1 MPKLS
6 RSGRIIILLVLNI
19 VMFLAEI
26 IVGYMTGSLALI
38 ADAFHMLSDV
48 LSQIIALYAIRLAAK
63 TKWQSTLSYGW
74 QRAELLGALYNG
86 VFLLA
91 LCLTIL
97 LDAIQRFFKAEVIE
111 NPKLVLIVGGIGLL
125 CNLLGL
131 VLFHD
136 HAGHGHSHG
145 HSHSHTT
152 NHSHSHEKSHSEK
165 PKSTVQTSASSPVSS
180 SPSSDSPHSN
190 DGTSSPPLR
199 YESSLDRISPL
210 KQTSLHNLQQAAS
223 DVQRQMENE
232 ERYNQQEQASR
243 NDKSEVDET
252 VVDISGSH
260 DHSHQYNHDHDHDHS
275 HANKKAMKPSGE
287 DLNMRGVFL
296 HVLGDALGSVG
307 VIFSALFIWL
317 TDFSWKQYMDPVIS
331 IFITGIIIHSAWPLV
346 RSASFI
352 LLQGVPVG
360 VDIEEI
366 RKEIKAIPDVISI
379 HDLHIWQLTN
389 IKMVASLHVLVTNQ
403 EAFERVS
410 RTVKTIMHR
419 AGVHSTTIQPEFPGM
434 HPYLAQAIKSK
445 DTLRLRK
452 YLSEDDA
459 KHLLATGSSPSFG
472 VAGAAQSGES
482 LPSGSTSQPM
492 FTLQGPDGTPVAIA
506 AGFETANGAGAGGL
520 EQVPGSSLV
529 LIPDDDNKDDL
540 NCALLCADGEEA
552 CDVGS
557 CCTQPVKR

>member
-1 MPKLS
+1 
-6 RSGRIIILLVLNI
+6 
-19 VMFLAEI
+19 MFLAEI
-26 IVGYMTGSLALI
+26 IVGYITGSLALI

-63 TKWQSTLSYGW
+63 TKWEPTLSYGW

-91 LCLTIL
+91 LCFTIL
-97 LDAIQRFFKAEVIE
+97 LDAIQRFFKVEEIE
-111 NPKLVLIVGGIGLL
+111 DPKLVLIVGGIGLA

-136 HAGHGHSHG
+136 HAGHGHGHGHSHG
-145 HSHSHTT
+145 HSHSHT
-152 NHSHSHEKSHSEK
+152 HDKKSHSEK
-165 PKSTVQTSASSPVSS
+165 NSAIQTSNASASPT
-180 SPSSDSPHSN
+180 PSDEEAQ
-190 DGTSSPPLR
+190 PPLR

-210 KQTSLHNLQQAAS
+210 RRDSLQNLQEAAS
-223 DVQRQMENE
+223 DVQRQLEIE
-232 ERYNQQEQASR
+232 ERHKQEENIDEENIDEENNTGEKKEYASR
-243 NDKSEVDET
+243 VTTIVDMNPT
-252 VVDISGSH
+252 ASHTHDDQDHKHGDNHNHSH
-260 DHSHQYNHDHDHDHS
+260 DQEHKHDHDHDHK
-275 HANKKAMKPSGE
+275 NGKKPSGV

-307 VIFSALFIWL
+307 VIFTALFIWL
-317 TDFSWKQYMDPVIS
+317 TDFSWKQYMDPIVSILIS
-331 IFITGIIIHSAWPLV
+331 GIIVHSALPLV

-366 RKEIKAIPDVISI
+366 RREIKAIPDVISI

-434 HPYLAQAIKSK
+434 HPYNPQAGKSR
-445 DTLRLRK
+445 DTLRLRT
-452 YLSEDDA
+452 
-459 KHLLATGSSPSFG
+459 ATPARGESPSL
-472 VAGAAQSGES
+472 GAHSRDS
-482 LPSGSTSQPM
+482 LPSGSSNQP
-492 FTLQGPDGTPVAIA
+492 TLMVQSSDGGVAVTISS
-506 AGFETANGAGAGGL
+506 GDSE
-520 EQVPGSSLV
+520 VPGSSLI
-529 LIPDDDNKDDL
+529 LILEDDMKDDL
-540 NCALLCADGEEA
+540 DCALLCADGEDA
-552 CDVGS
+552 CIIDS
-557 CCTQPVKR
+557 CCTLPVKR

>member
-1 MPKLS
+1 MALS
-6 RSGRIIILLVLNI
+6 RSGKIILLLVLNI

-63 TKWQSTLSYGW
+63 TKWQPTLSYGW

-91 LCLTIL
+91 LCFTIL
-97 LDAIQRFFKAEVIE
+97 LDAIQRFFKSEVIE
-111 NPKLVLIVGGIGLL
+111 DP
-125 CNLLGL
+125 
-131 VLFHD
+131 
-136 HAGHGHSHG
+136 
-145 HSHSHTT
+145 
-152 NHSHSHEKSHSEK
+152 NHSEKSHSKK
-165 PKSTVQTSASSPVSS
+165 PKRTVKTSS
-180 SPSSDSPHSN
+180 SPDSSSSSSDDSAER
-190 DGTSSPPLR
+190 PPLR

-210 KQTSLHNLQQAAS
+210 RQTSLQNVQEAAS
-223 DVQRQMENE
+223 DVQRQMESE
-232 ERYNQQEQASR
+232 ERHHQEEQASR
-243 NDKSEVDET
+243 NEKSEVDET
-252 VVDISGSH
+252 VVDIGSSHGHKHSDGHNH
-260 DHSHQYNHDHDHDHS
+260 DDHEHNHDHDHDHDHS
-275 HANKKAMKPSGE
+275 HDDNKKGTKPSGE

-317 TDFSWKQYMDPVIS
+317 TDFSWKQYMDPIIS

-346 RSASFI
+346 RSASFV

-389 IKMVASLHVLVTNQ
+389 IKMVASLHVLCTNQ

-410 RTVKTIMHR
+410 RTVKTVMHR
-419 AGVHSTTIQPEFPGM
+419 AGVHSTTIQPEFPSM
-434 HPYLAQAIKSK
+434 HPYLSQAIKSK

-452 YLSEDDA
+452 HLSEDDA
-459 KHLLATGSSPSFG
+459 KHLLTAGSPSVG
-472 VAGAAQSGES
+472 AQSGES
-482 LPSGSTSQPM
+482 LPGGSTSQPM
-492 FTLQGPDGTPVAIA
+492 FTLQGAGGAPVAVA
-506 AGFETANGAGAGGL
+506 AAHEAVAGAAAIEGGL
-520 EQVPGSSLV
+520 QQVPGSSLI
-529 LIPDDDNKDDL
+529 LIPDDDIKDDL
-540 NCALLCADGEEA
+540 DCALLCADGEAA

>member
-1 MPKLS
+1 MALS
-6 RSGRIIILLVLNI
+6 RSGRIILLLVLNI
-19 VMFLAEI
+19 IMFLAEI
-26 IVGYMTGSLALI
+26 VVGYMTGSLALI

-63 TKWQSTLSYGW
+63 TKWQPTLSYGW

-91 LCLTIL
+91 LTFTIL
-97 LDAIQRFFKAEVIE
+97 LDAIQRFFKHEEIE
-111 NPKLVLIVGGIGLL
+111 DPKLVLIVGGIGLA

-145 HSHSHTT
+145 HSNSQGHG
-152 NHSHSHEKSHSEK
+152 HSHSHSHSHSHANEKPTSEKSK
-165 PKSTVQTSASSPVSS
+165 VAVQASSS
-180 SPSSDSPHSN
+180 SPSDSPQSNSDS
-190 DGTSSPPLR
+190 DTDDTRPPLR

-210 KQTSLHNLQQAAS
+210 RQASLQNLQRAAS

-232 ERYNQQEQASR
+232 ERHQHEEAARSGP
-243 NDKSEVDET
+243 DTT
-252 VVDISGSH
+252 VVDIGAA
-260 DHSHQYNHDHDHDHS
+260 DHSHHKHDDHDHDHEHS
-275 HANKKAMKPSGE
+275 HGDEEGKKRPSGE

-307 VIFSALFIWL
+307 VIFTALFIWL
-317 TDFSWKQYMDPVIS
+317 TDFSWRYYMDPVVSILIS
-331 IFITGIIIHSAWPLV
+331 AIIVHSAWPLV
-346 RSASFI
+346 RSASFV

-434 HPYLAQAIKSK
+434 HPYLSQTIKSK

-459 KHLLATGSSPSFG
+459 KQLLSSSSPTIG
-472 VAGAAQSGES
+472 AQSGES
-482 LPSGSTSQPM
+482 LPGGSTSQAV
-492 FTLQGPDGTPVAIA
+492 FTVQGPDGIVVVAPETGA
-506 AGFETANGAGAGGL
+506 AGTAAGA
-520 EQVPGSSLV
+520 EQVPGGSLIA
-529 LIPDDDNKDDL
+529 IPDDEMVKDDL
-540 NCALLCADGEEA
+540 DCALLCADGEEA

-557 CCTQPVKR
+557 CCTAPVKR